1 MKTTAIL
8 VSLFCFILAS
18 CGSDD
23 HNGGGN
29 GQDGDYNLQEEI
41 RKILNST
48 KATKNI
54 NPFDE
59 LGCEIYRTGPTS
71 AEEPTNATID
81 YDLGDDYKEG
91 VGSFKLKY
99 SFSGKP
105 MTSNPEYVYFEET
118 WGDYRPDL
126 SFYPLGLSIWVKG
139 NKNNKGTFR
148 FMIIQDAGMFTQGT
162 LHDKGRWQFFEYVDK
177 EVLTQEEWT
186 RVVMPYEAFT
196 FVKGHDMGD
205 NKLMLNRFE
214 GYRIEVTNDEGVMCT
229 GSFCIDNLEQLTS
242 YAPEF
247 KGAPKFSSVFI
258 QLDGVYENTD
268 WDKEFKAS
276 QEVGIDTWI
285 IQYAEGFND
294 RAEEKTSFDVVL
306 KAAGANK
313 LAIVKLVK
321 ELTGLGLKEA
331 KDMVD
336 GAPSAIKEGIAKA
349 DAEALKK
356 QLEEAGAEVELK

>member
-1 MKTTAIL
+1 
-8 VSLFCFILAS
+8 
-18 CGSDD
+18 
-23 HNGGGN
+23 
-29 GQDGDYNLQEEI
+29 
-41 RKILNST
+41 
-48 KATKNI
+48 
-54 NPFDE
+54 
-59 LGCEIYRTGPTS
+59 
-71 AEEPTNATID
+71 
-81 YDLGDDYKEG
+81 
-91 VGSFKLKY
+91 
-99 SFSGKP
+99 
-105 MTSNPEYVYFEET
+105 
-118 WGDYRPDL
+118 
-126 SFYPLGLSIWVKG
+126 
-139 NKNNKGTFR
+139 
-148 FMIIQDAGMFTQGT
+148 MFTQGT

-247 KGAPKFSSVFI
+247 KGTPKFSSVFI

-294 RAEEKTSFDVVL
+294 RAEEKTSFMFQQ
-306 KAAGANK
+306 NF
-313 LAIVKLVK
+313 
-321 ELTGLGLKEA
+321 LGSRNN
-331 KDMVD
+331 MI
-336 GAPSAIKEGIAKA
+336 S
-349 DAEALKK
+349 
-356 QLEEAGAEVELK
+356 